1 MSMNRLSSALSL
13 SHASA
18 TTLALTVAVGVA
30 LPADAALVN
39 AAEGGCTVTMVNL
52 TDRCEF
58 LKDLGG
64 LDIEVRCGAGVT
76 ITNGQQFSVGGS
88 VNFAPGGVGGSVNW
102 SCTFVT
108 AVAFTIAAEN
118 CEFCKG
124 ELCLTNQKVKV
135 TVCPGFWPW
144 SDPKVDSQYI
154 AGNSAV
160 TEECRSDA
168 ETRCYC
174 KRKGKKCPCGI
185 DTPPSASESDLGSG
199 TVRGAVSFEYAQVRG
214 ADLEDRMAD
223 GLEDMCMLDVA
234 LFRRFFESTDLE
246 ATTLDVAVIGSTG
259 SIEMHAVDSFLEK
272 LAAREAALVDGAR
285 LDVNEDG
292 VIGDEDLM
300 IVLKS
305 LGATVEGDRFDYR
318 ADLDGNGKV
327 SDEDLDILQGWL

>member
-1 MSMNRLSSALSL
+1 LATAMMASSIFGASSA
-13 SHASA
+13 
-18 TTLALTVAVGVA
+18 V
-30 LPADAALVN
+30 DAALVN
-39 AAEGGCTVTMVNL
+39 SAERGCIVTMVNL
-52 TDRCEF
+52 PDHCQY
-58 LKDLGG
+58 LKDLNG
-64 LDIEVRCGAGVT
+64 LVVEARCGAGVT
-76 ITNGQQFSVGGS
+76 VTNGQQFSVGGS

-108 AVAFTIAAEN
+108 AVAFTITAEN

-174 KRKGKKCPCGI
+174 KRKGKRCPCGI

-199 TVRGAVSFEYAQVRG
+199 TIRGAVSFEYAQVRG
-214 ADLEDRMAD
+214 ADLEDRIAN
-223 GLEDMCMLDVA
+223 GIEDMCMLDVA
-234 LFRRFFESTDLE
+234 LFRRFFESTELE
-246 ATTLDVAVIGSTG
+246 PTTLDAAVIGSTG
-259 SIEMHAVDSFLEK
+259 LIEMHPVDSFLEK

-285 LDVNEDG
+285 LDVNGDG
-292 VIGDEDLM
+292 SVGDEDLM
-300 IVLKS
+300 IVLQS